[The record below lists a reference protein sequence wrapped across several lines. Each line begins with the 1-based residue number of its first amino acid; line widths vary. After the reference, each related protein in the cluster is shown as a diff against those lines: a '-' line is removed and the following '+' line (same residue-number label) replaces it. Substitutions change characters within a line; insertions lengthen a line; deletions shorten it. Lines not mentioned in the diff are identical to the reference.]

1 MSFMD
6 KAKDFL
12 DKHDEQV
19 DQALEKIGDEVD
31 KRTGHKHTGMIDITK
46 LAILADVILTI
57 GHDEKDDCPND
68 KREYR
73 YAEYCKQKRRTFEV
87 I

>member
-31 KRTGHKHTGMIDITK
+31 KRTGHKYSSHIDK
-46 LAILADVILTI
+46 GV
-57 GHDEKDDCPND
+57 DE
-68 KREYR
+68 
-73 YAEYCKQKRRTFEV
+73 AQKRTGDGDTRP
-87 I
+87 